1 MIKHVGS
8 RNRISRNPSKTRARG
23 KEDILAGD
31 RKACMIATVLIEI
44 CL

>member
-31 RKACMIATVLIEI
+31 REACMIASVTL
-44 CL
+44 